1 MNIEYK
7 DTVKEARAT
16 SLKGVSNLVI
26 ERLSQDPAFRKS
38 FQEDPVAALKDC
50 GCPEVILPDRQS
62 VSGIDFITLGR
73 KLERIQLY
81 TGDSAIAVACVV
93 I

>member
-7 DTVKEARAT
+7 ETAKEARAT
-16 SLKGVSNLVI
+16 NLKGVSSLVI
-26 ERLSQDPAFRKS
+26 ERLSKDAAFRKA
-38 FQEDPVAALKDC
+38 FQEDPVTALKDC
-50 GCPEVILPDRQS
+50 GCPDVILPDRQS
-62 VSGIDFITLGR
+62 VTGIDFIALGR

-81 TGDSAIAVACVV
+81 TDNSAIAVACVV